1 MTNSF
6 CFNFDC
12 KNVLA
17 TNTVY
22 KVNWCDILTPET
34 MSPPYCAESVV
45 TSLVR
50 VPGSGFDKN
59 TETKCLDLSKVS
71 SLATIVPVPRLPPA
85 LLAKPPMMNRK
96 RRLQKEEKPLNH
108 NHDHH
113 QDAAKKKFR
122 IIYMTPEEL
131 RKNVNR
137 LSVVNT
143 SSGQS
148 FFYLKP
154 KTPDPL
160 LSTLSV
166 AELKEKRDLLKRE
179 NEELQKELSMIKNKM
194 KK

>member
-1 MTNSF
+1 MS
-6 CFNFDC
+6 
-12 KNVLA
+12 
-17 TNTVY
+17 
-22 KVNWCDILTPET
+22 WCDILTPET

-71 SLATIVPVPRLPPA
+71 SLATIVPVPSLPPA

-96 RRLQKEEKPLNH
+96 RRLQKEE
-108 NHDHH
+108 NHD
-113 QDAAKKKFR
+113 QEDAVKKKFR

-131 RKNVNR
+131 SKNVNN

-143 SSGQS
+143 SSGQL

-160 LSTLSV
+160 LSTLS
-166 AELKEKRDLLKRE
+166 LPKLIEKRDLLRRE
-179 NEELQKELSMIKNKM
+179 NEELRKKLSMIKNIMEK
-194 KK
+194 